1 MIIVKTPQ
9 EIKIMAEGGVK
20 LAKIRSELAKMVT
33 PGVTPLEIEQKAQ
46 ELIKTH
52 GGEPSFQMVKNY
64 HWATCININDGVV
77 HGVPTSIPFKEGD
90 LVSIDVGMLYK
101 GLHTDTSVTVP
112 ALPAGGPSGKID
124 NRLDKF
130 LEVGKIALASA
141 INNAKPGNKVSD
153 IAKSVQIEVEKH
165 GYSPVRALTG
175 HGIGKKLHEDPQ
187 IPCFWEK
194 GMQDSVLPEGAVL
207 AIEVIY
213 TMGEPDLALSED
225 NWTLRTK
232 DGTIA
237 GLFEETVAVVPDGP
251 LVLTTFM

>member
-9 EIKIMAEGGVK
+9 EIKIMAEAGSK
-20 LAKIRSELAKMVT
+20 LANIRNTLAQMVQ
-33 PGVTPLEIEQKAQ
+33 PGITPLEIEKRAQ
-46 ELIKTH
+46 GLIKKQ
-52 GGEPSFQMVKNY
+52 GGRPSFQMVKNY
-64 HWATCININDGVV
+64 RWATCININDGVV
-77 HGVPTSIPFKEGD
+77 HGIPTPIPFKEGD

-101 GLHTDTSVTVP
+101 GLHTDTSVTVLASP
-112 ALPAGGPSGKID
+112 TGGPSGKID

-141 INNAKPGNKVSD
+141 INNARPGNKVSD
-153 IAKSVQIEVEKH
+153 IAKSVQVEVEKH

-175 HGIGKKLHEDPQ
+175 HGIGKKLHEEPQ
-187 IPCFWEK
+187 IPCFWER
-194 GMQDSVLPEGAVL
+194 GIQDTVLPEGAVL

-213 TMGEPDLALSED
+213 TMGEPDLVLSED

-237 GLFEETVAVVPDGP
+237 GLFEETVAVVPNGH
-251 LVLTTFM
+251 LVLTC